1 MGGKLATVNVAR
13 PRVFVYKGRDI
24 ESAIWKTPV
33 EGRVAARGVNI
44 EGDDQADR
52 TVHGGPDKAVYAYAL
67 EDIRLWESELG
78 RPLEPG
84 AFGENLTTEG
94 VDVTGAVIGER
105 WEVGTVCLEVSEP
118 RAPCSK
124 LAARMEDDAFL
135 RRFTEAGRPGAYLR
149 IVREGELGA
158 GDAVEVM
165 FRPEHGMTVG
175 DVLRIY
181 SRDRDEVA
189 KLIDIPE
196 LAKSWREWAEKKV
209 QKKVRHDAKKT

>member
-158 GDAVEVM
+158 GDAVEVT
-165 FRPEHGMTVG
+165 FRPEHG
-175 DVLRIY
+175 VLAPFAVDR
-181 SRDRDEVA
+181 SR
-189 KLIDIPE
+189 
-196 LAKSWREWAEKKV
+196 SS
-209 QKKVRHDAKKT
+209 T

>member
-158 GDAVEVM
+158 GDAVEVTS
-165 FRPEHGMTVG
+165 RPEHGMTVG

>member
-78 RPLEPG
+78 RPLGPG

-105 WEVGTVCLEVSEP
+105 WEVGTVLSRSFRAASPVLEAC
-118 RAPCSK
+118 RADGRRRVP
-124 LAARMEDDAFL
+124 AALHRSGSTGSLSSHRA
-135 RRFTEAGRPGAYLR
+135 
-149 IVREGELGA
+149 
-158 GDAVEVM
+158 
-165 FRPEHGMTVG
+165 
-175 DVLRIY
+175 
-181 SRDRDEVA
+181 
-189 KLIDIPE
+189 
-196 LAKSWREWAEKKV
+196 
-209 QKKVRHDAKKT
+209 

>member
-1 MGGKLATVNVAR
+1 MSGKLATVNVAR

-33 EGRVAARGVNI
+33 EGRVAARGVNL

-78 RPLEPG
+78 RPLGPG

-158 GDAVEVM
+158 GDAVEVA

-181 SRDRDEVA
+181 SRDRGEVA
-189 KLIDIPE
+189 KLVDIPE

>member
-1 MGGKLATVNVAR
+1 MGGKLASVNVGR
-13 PRVFVYKGRDI
+13 PRAFVYKGRDV

-33 EGRVAARGVNI
+33 EGRVAARGVNL

-67 EDIRLWESELG
+67 EDIRLWQSELG
-78 RPLEPG
+78 RPLGPG

-118 RAPCSK
+118 RAPCWK

-135 RRFTEAGRPGAYLR
+135 RRFTETGRPGAYLR

-158 GDAVEVM
+158 GDAIEVTS
-165 FRPEHGMTVG
+165 RPEHGMTAG

-181 SRDRDEVA
+181 SRDRGEVA
-189 KLIDIPE
+189 KLVDIPE
-196 LAKSWREWAEKKV
+196 LGKSWREWAEKKV
-209 QKKVRHDAKKT
+209 QKR

>member
-67 EDIRLWESELG
+67 EDIRLRESELG
-78 RPLEPG
+78 RPLGPG

-158 GDAVEVM
+158 GDAVEVTS
-165 FRPEHGMTVG
+165 RPEHGMTVG

-181 SRDRDEVA
+181 SRDRDEVV

-196 LAKSWREWAEKKV
+196 LAKSWRE
-209 QKKVRHDAKKT
+209 

>member
-33 EGRVAARGVNI
+33 EGRVAARSVNL

-78 RPLEPG
+78 RPLGPG

-94 VDVTGAVIGER
+94 LDVTGAVIGER

-118 RAPCSK
+118 RARSLPRGWKTTRSCGASPK
-124 LAARMEDDAFL
+124 RVDREPIFASCVKASSELETPSRS
-135 RRFTEAGRPGAYLR
+135 RP
-149 IVREGELGA
+149 VRSMA
-158 GDAVEVM
+158 
-165 FRPEHGMTVG
+165 
-175 DVLRIY
+175 
-181 SRDRDEVA
+181 
-189 KLIDIPE
+189 
-196 LAKSWREWAEKKV
+196 
-209 QKKVRHDAKKT
+209 

>member
-1 MGGKLATVNVAR
+1 MSGKLASVNVGR
-13 PRVFVYKGRDI
+13 PRAFVHKGRNA

-33 EGRVAARGVNI
+33 EGRVAARGVNL
-44 EGDDQADR
+44 EGDEQADR

-78 RPLEPG
+78 RALGPG

-118 RAPCSK
+118 RTPCWK

-158 GDAVEVM
+158 GDAIEVTS
-165 FRPEHGMTVG
+165 RPEHGMTAG

-181 SRDRDEVA
+181 SRDRGEIA
-189 KLIDIPE
+189 KLVDIPE

-209 QKKVRHDAKKT
+209 QKR